1 MQTCEFIKQSVEY
14 LGHFVDSLGLH
25 TMPAKVEAIQ
35 QAPELENVQQLTSF
49 LNYYGKFNPSLA
61 SIIHPLNQLLQ
72 KDTKWQST
80 QNCAKAFS
88 EAKQALKLS

>member
-1 MQTCEFIKQSVEY
+1 MKQSVEY
-14 LGHFVDSLGLH
+14 LGHSIDSQGLH
-25 TMPAKVEAIQ
+25 TMPVKVEAIQ
-35 QAPELENVQQLTSF
+35 QVPELENVQQLRSF
-49 LNYYGKFNPSLA
+49 LNYYGKFIPSLA

-88 EAKQALKLS
+88 EAMQVLKLS